1 MRSPVSQLH
10 CVTLMRFLSAT
21 VASYKDTHSRSP
33 SIICPLSLCL
43 VPVQSQRESVAERG
57 ARLYHCFIISLQLM
71 LDPFDNTAL
80 IYGSCRQTQPADKR
94 SASVV
99 YSRDWLS
106 CLPRLWHFWN
116 VISLN
121 SVKGVRPQRKQPPAP
136 VCILPCIVLAYLCS
150 GLLVKLISLSS
161 CKTLP
166 RIKPSL
172 CDLLYPCYK
181 QRHSSTWCWL
191 MCQQVFCVATLSRH
205 HTVHFILLLQQLRKQ

>member
-1 MRSPVSQLH
+1 MRSPVSRLR

-21 VASYKDTHSRSP
+21 MASYKDTHSRSP
-33 SIICPLSLCL
+33 SIICPLSLCRA
-43 VPVQSQRESVAERG
+43 PVQSQRGSVAERG
-57 ARLYHCFIISLQLM
+57 ARLYHCFIFLCS
-71 LDPFDNTAL
+71 
-80 IYGSCRQTQPADKR
+80 SCRTPLTTQRWFMAPADR
-94 SASVV
+94 HSQQTSAVRVV

-106 CLPRLWHFWN
+106 CLPLLWHFWN

-150 GLLVKLISLSS
+150 GLLGKLISLSS

-181 QRHSSTWCWL
+181 QRHSLMQCWL